1 MVDGPL
7 ADEEVEVAGAAGL
20 SGRRRHEWV
29 GAHTEGSYA
38 RRLPRRTADPDA
50 AHPDAALIRER
61 LANQRLAGASA
72 QSPEEL
78 VRWFGAV
85 QAQDYPGALW
95 AIGLRVSDSTATD
108 VEAAIEARRIVRT
121 WPMRRTL
128 HFVPA
133 EDVRWMLRLLAARVI
148 SASAG
153 RYRQLGLGEADFKRA
168 ARILTRA
175 LRGEQ
180 RLTRPEAY
188 ATLARGGVDPSGQR
202 GIHLLAH
209 LAQQGLLCFG
219 PHQGKQPTFV
229 LLDEWVPAASEPTR
243 DEALATLATRYFTSH
258 GPATERDFAWWAG
271 LPLRDAR
278 RGVEAAGSA
287 LHLKDNGTVSAGA
300 ATAAPRTKR
309 RAPVAALP
317 PPWDEYLVAYRDR
330 SFAVDRP
337 SGRLGLELIGKP
349 VVLVDGRVRG
359 TWSRNVTGESV
370 RVSLNLVGPL
380 ANREKDALRR
390 AVDRYARFVGK
401 SVEIIGASLQPAQ

>member
-1 MVDGPL
+1 M
-7 ADEEVEVAGAAGL
+7 
-20 SGRRRHEWV
+20 
-29 GAHTEGSYA
+29 
-38 RRLPRRTADPDA
+38 
-50 AHPDAALIRER
+50 RER
-61 LANQRLAGASA
+61 LANQRLASASTR
-72 QSPEEL
+72 SPEEL

-85 QAQDYPGALW
+85 QAQDYPGSLW
-95 AIGLRVSDSTATD
+95 AIGLRVPDSTAAD

-128 HFVPA
+128 HLVPA

-175 LRGEQ
+175 LRGEH

-229 LLDEWVPAASEPTR
+229 LLDEWVPAADEPSR

-271 LPLRDAR
+271 LPLRDVR
-278 RGVEAAGSA
+278 RAIEAAGPA
-287 LHLKDNGTVSAGA
+287 LQAKDGVLSAGA
-300 ATAAPRTKR
+300 ENAKPRTTR
-309 RAPVAALP
+309 RAPVAALL

-330 SFAVDRP
+330 SFAM
-337 SGRLGLELIGKP
+337 SGSRSQLGLELIGKP

-359 TWSRNVTGESV
+359 TWSRSVTGANV
-370 RVSLNLVGPL
+370 RMSFDL
-380 ANREKDALRR
+380 AGQLADRERRALRG
-390 AVDRYARFVGK
+390 AVERYARFVCK
-401 SVEIIGASLQPAQ
+401 SVEIIGASPKPARQA

>member
-1 MVDGPL
+1 M
-7 ADEEVEVAGAAGL
+7 
-20 SGRRRHEWV
+20 
-29 GAHTEGSYA
+29 
-38 RRLPRRTADPDA
+38 
-50 AHPDAALIRER
+50 RER
-61 LANQRLAGASA
+61 LANQQLAGSSVR
-72 QSPEEL
+72 SPEEL

-85 QAQDYPGALW
+85 QAQDYPGSLW
-95 AIGLRVSDSTATD
+95 AIGLRVPGSVAAD
-108 VEAAIEARRIVRT
+108 VEAALEARRIVRT

-128 HFVPA
+128 HFLPA

-175 LRGEQ
+175 LRGGR

-202 GIHLLAH
+202 GIHLIAH

-229 LLDEWVPAASEPTR
+229 LLDEWVPAASEPSR

-258 GPATERDFAWWAG
+258 GSATERDFAWWAG

-278 RGVEAAGSA
+278 RAVEAAGSA
-287 LHLKDNGTVSAGA
+287 LQAREDGQVSGSA
-300 ATAAPRTKR
+300 ATPPSKR
-309 RAPVAALP
+309 RAPTVALL

-330 SFAVDRP
+330 SFATRDVERIADV
-337 SGRLGLELIGKP
+337 GVIGKP
-349 VVLVDGRVRG
+349 LIVVDGCVRG
-359 TWSRNVTGESV
+359 SWGRNLDDERA
-370 RVSLNLVGPL
+370 RVHFELWTPL
-380 ANREKDALRR
+380 TDSERR
-390 AVDRYARFVGK
+390 ALQRTVKRYGQFVGK
-401 SVEIIGASLQPAQ
+401 QVTTT